1 MKLTEMK
8 KLVLLLLTV
17 FALASCSIDDDG
29 PNYFLETLPVTSFT
43 VPDTLVYN
51 QPAEIKLKYKR
62 PSDCY
67 FYEGIYYEKKDNTR
81 VIAVQS
87 SVLQSDKC
95 VPYTEEKIIEAS
107 FNFVATGPGPYTF
120 KFYKGEDETGKNIF
134 EEVTVPVTY

>member
-1 MKLTEMK
+1 MTEMK
-8 KLVLLLLTV
+8 KLALLLLTV
-17 FALASCSIDDDG
+17 IVVALTSCSVDDDG
-29 PNYFLETLPVTSFT
+29 SNYYLEVLPVTSFT

-67 FYEGIYYEKKDNTR
+67 FYSGIYYEKNNNTR
-81 VIAVQS
+81 VIGIQS

-95 VPYTEEKIIEAS
+95 VPYTEEKIVDAS

-120 KFYKGEDETGKNIF
+120 KFYKGEDENGKNIF
-134 EEVTVPVTY
+134 EEVTIPVTY